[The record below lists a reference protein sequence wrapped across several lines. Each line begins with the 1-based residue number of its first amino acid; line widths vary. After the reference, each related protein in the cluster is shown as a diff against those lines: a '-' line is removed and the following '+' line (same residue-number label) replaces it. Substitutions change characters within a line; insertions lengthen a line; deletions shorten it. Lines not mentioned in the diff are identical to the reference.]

1 MGKRDRK
8 RVLTKAP
15 KKTKKQNLLQIMGN
29 NWQLYLMV
37 APAIVYFLIFHYLPL
52 YGIQIAFRDYRAVDG
67 IAGSVW
73 VGLKHFKTFFEAYY
87 FKRLLANTF
96 LLNIYNLLWSFP
108 APLILAILL
117 NQVRNAKA
125 KQFIQTTIYIPHF
138 ISTVVLAGMLYVCLL
153 YTSRCV

>member
-73 VGLKHFKTFFEAYY
+73 VGLKHFKTFF
-87 FKRLLANTF
+87 
-96 LLNIYNLLWSFP
+96 
-108 APLILAILL
+108 
-117 NQVRNAKA
+117 
-125 KQFIQTTIYIPHF
+125 
-138 ISTVVLAGMLYVCLL
+138 
-153 YTSRCV
+153 